1 MNQLY
6 IGIDSMPRI
15 KKASNE
21 VLKTMATKLKDNN
34 PIGMEDLLKVAFKAE
49 KKDGQEE
56 NKEDGND
63 LPYDQAKVDK
73 VMKIVAVK
81 ETKKAAAGP
90 PRGKDFRSFLKQQKV

>member
-63 LPYDQAKVDK
+63 LPYDQGKVDK

-81 ETKKAAAGP
+81 ETKKAAGP
-90 PRGKDFRSFLKQQKV
+90 PRGKDFRSFLKQQKIQ

>member
-34 PIGMEDLLKVAFKAE
+34 PISMEDLLKVAFKAE

>member
-1 MNQLY
+1 
-6 IGIDSMPRI
+6 MPRI

-21 VLKTMATKLKDNN
+21 VLKTMATKLKDKN
-34 PIGMEDLLKVAFKAE
+34 PIGMEDLLKVAYKAQ

-56 NKEDGND
+56 TKEDAND

-81 ETKKAAAGP
+81 DTKKPAAM
-90 PRGKDFRSFLKQQKV
+90 PRGKDFRSFLKQ

>member
-56 NKEDGND
+56 KKEDGND

-90 PRGKDFRSFLKQQKV
+90 PRGKDFRSFLKQQKI